1 MDTGDIGVVGTVRRP
16 PLLDEG
22 LLLSSWIPLDCWH
35 PMMCDVIFYAPAMLL
50 KMKYGTFTGR
60 QRYDVSEM
68 KGTQEEVKERDG
80 LIEETQSGTL

>member
-1 MDTGDIGVVGTVRRP
+1 
-16 PLLDEG
+16 
-22 LLLSSWIPLDCWH
+22 
-35 PMMCDVIFYAPAMLL
+35 MMCDVIFYAPAMLL